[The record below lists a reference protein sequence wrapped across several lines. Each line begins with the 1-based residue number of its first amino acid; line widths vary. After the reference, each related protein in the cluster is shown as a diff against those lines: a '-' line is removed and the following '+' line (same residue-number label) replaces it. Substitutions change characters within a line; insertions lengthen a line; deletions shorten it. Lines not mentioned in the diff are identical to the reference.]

1 MGSIG
6 ETRASVR
13 HPLEQ
18 LSSDEVDIAREVIK
32 KARQSLLLF
41 RNVFTVEPPKAELV
55 KFLNAEHAGTLSTD
69 TPRPARQARVQ
80 YDVIGQDRSH
90 QYFESVVD
98 LASQTEVSKRTV
110 EGGRQQAFT
119 LDEFKGFF
127 DVCVNSDMFKK
138 AIAEFELPEGFE
150 VAIDPWPY
158 GGPDMGE
165 DSPRYVCPAVLVAS
179 ADCSQIYTGP
189 LFRCGRSQE
198 QPRLESLWLSA
209 SSHSGHGH
217 L

>member
-1 MGSIG
+1 MGSLG
-6 ETRASVR
+6 ETKAVLR

-55 KFLNAEHAGTLSTD
+55 KFLAAEHAGKVSAD
-69 TPRPARQARVQ
+69 TPRPPRQARVQ
-80 YDVIGQDRSH
+80 YDVIGQDKSH

-98 LASQTEVSKRTV
+98 LESQTEVSKRTV
-110 EGGRQQAFT
+110 ESGRQQAFT

-127 DVCVNSDMFKK
+127 ETCVASDMFKE
-138 AIAEFELPEGFE
+138 AIAEIELPEGFE

-158 GGPDMGE
+158 GGPDADE
-165 DSPRYVCPAVLVAS
+165 TTPRYV
-179 ADCSQIYTGP
+179 
-189 LFRCGRSQE
+189 
-198 QPRLESLWLSA
+198 
-209 SSHSGHGH
+209 SSVG
-217 L
+217 

>member
-6 ETRASVR
+6 ESKVAIR

-18 LSSDEVDIAREVIK
+18 LSSDEVDIAREVVK

-41 RNVFTVEPPKAELV
+41 RNVFTVEPPKVELV
-55 KFLNAEHAGTLSTD
+55 KFLAAEHAGTLSAD

-80 YDVIGQDRSH
+80 YDVIGQDKSH

-98 LASQTEVSKRTV
+98 LASRTEVSKRTV

-119 LDEFKGFF
+119 LEEFKGFF
-127 DVCVNSDMFKK
+127 DVCVNSEMFKK

-150 VAIDPWPY
+150 VVIDPWPY
-158 GGPDMGE
+158 GGPDVGE
-165 DSPRYVCPAVLVAS
+165 DSPRCVWPTITSTSTHNAADTHRAS
-179 ADCSQIYTGP
+179 ATQSMLARRI
-189 LFRCGRSQE
+189 
-198 QPRLESLWLSA
+198 
-209 SSHSGHGH
+209 
-217 L
+217 